1 MQAIEEK
8 VARLVLSR
16 DEIYKKAEQ
25 TIRRAQ
31 EQTRAAMEQ
40 GFIPAPPP
48 EPGL

>member
-48 EPGL
+48 EI